1 MTDIAPS
8 ASTLPS
14 AASVASSAASATD
27 LTRSASTPPDLDNLS
42 STNVFAFGLHSSYGA
57 FANDSS
63 APLTAAPQT
72 QSAQPAAVAAIT
84 AASLNMSGMLPIPV
98 MPGMEQQH
106 HSHDNFNKQ
115 AWHPTSP
122 EQHHYTHTAY
132 MINQH
137 NHNHASP
144 ALPPMQSGSQQSSN
158 TGNQSDAAL
167 QSLQLD
173 FHNPYLQYI
182 NSLSTLNPLAAMPS
196 LPLSLPSLQTQP
208 SPFLSPLPM
217 DPSLLS
223 FPPSHTSRNP
233 NPSICKFYAAGHCAR
248 GDQCNYAHVRLPL
261 DGTAAASMAAAG
273 GMGGMG
279 VGMGVVGM
287 GGVGGRGGGGWRGG
301 GGGGRGGRGDG
312 RGGRDGMR
320 SRGGMGMRG
329 GGGGGMYHRQDGHH
343 NDHGQF
349 HPMMN
354 AALQQQKD
362 GNSLAM
368 PNPSSNPLSPLS
380 PSLLGLNPLADPS
393 LLMSHPS
400 YPPLDYSLFPQP
412 FLPADYHQAASHQHP
427 SAQLGLAVNATSDD
441 LIGRVYTF
449 AKDQYGC
456 RLLQRLLDDGR
467 PGVLPVVYGEVYPHI
482 NELMTDP
489 FGNYLCQKLLEHC
502 DEQQRMGVL
511 NKVASDIVA
520 ISLNLH
526 GTRAVQKLVE
536 TVASVNEVEV
546 LVSALKGS
554 VVTLVKDLNGNHV
567 IQRCLHHLSSNDNQ
581 FIYDAVCRHC
591 VSVATH
597 KHGCCVLQRC
607 IDYATVNQKRQL
619 IHEICNNA
627 LELVQ
632 DAYGNY
638 VVQYVLDLNEPTS
651 TSAIVTALC
660 GHVSSLAV
668 QKFSSNVIEKCV
680 AAGARVGGGDGLSG
694 RIEQWAGSRDG
705 VMGWSGGGMVVGEV
719 CGAMERGVKEVVE
732 MQLEDGR
739 RLQCTADH
747 LVLTTAGWRRVQE
760 MEVGVTRVLMGLEG
774 VADEPEVDVDSCW
787 TMRLPHRS
795 VSMKDERPA
804 CLATIRLAGY
814 LCGQYVDDH
823 DDVRGIVS
831 HAHDRHC
838 VVTDAEYISDEE
850 CTFEQ
855 TSDGGWSIPLPCH
868 LSSMLSTL
876 LHQLVDK
883 SCPFSVRRE
892 FVAAL
897 LGSCGSIDTDT
908 ACVSFVLPSFR
919 SLCRALALLL
929 PTLLRSLGMADCTVS
944 VDVHQSI
951 VITLASSSFLAFV
964 DTVGCRYNVQLSYS
978 FAALS
983 SYLRHTTT
991 SASTAAL
998 VSFKAY
1004 CSHIGCSDW
1013 LTSSSSAFCLS
1024 SLPTFHLL
1032 LSSVT
1037 PAGRQPTY
1045 DITVRHLHSFTANG
1059 LIVHNCLELSN
1070 DKLRTRLIDELTH
1083 PDRLPR
1089 LLSDPFANYCIQKAL
1104 SVSKKGQAERLVA
1117 VIRPHLNQLRN
1128 TAFGKRIQSRI
1139 EKRFPELSEDE
1150 LAGMFYRDGGMDVTG
1165 AAGMVGVPGAGV
1177 GVGGG
1182 MVAGGV
1188 SSIGGGVYDPAMY
1201 GERTVGGTGTSPPP
1215 LVSPTA
1221 RQLNVSG
1228 PVGAVGGGVNAAE
1241 LGINALLT
1249 LSSLNLS
1256 SNSVVSSSPPPPS
1269 SSSSPPPVGSFYQ
1282 PFADSNGSAGGVS
1295 SSGGKDGL
1303 SPVGVSAAGHTSS
1316 LFSP

>member
-8 ASTLPS
+8 ASALPS
-14 AASVASSAASATD
+14 AANAASSTAAATD
-27 LTRSASTPPDLDNLS
+27 LTRSSSTPPDLDNLS

-57 FANDSS
+57 FANDSNN
-63 APLTAAPQT
+63 APLAPPQQT
-72 QSAQPAAVAAIT
+72 QTAQPVNPAAVAA
-84 AASLNMSGMLPIPV
+84 APLNMSGMLPIPV
-98 MPGMEQQH
+98 MPGMEQQQQQQQQQH
-106 HSHDNFNKQ
+106 HNDNYNKQ
-115 AWHPTSP
+115 PWLPTSP
-122 EQHHYTHTAY
+122 EHHHYTHAF
-132 MINQH
+132 MMNQH
-137 NHNHASP
+137 NHNVGSP
-144 ALPPMQSGSQQSSN
+144 TLQPLPPASQQSQNAS
-158 TGNQSDAAL
+158 NQSDPSL

-173 FHNPYLQYI
+173 FHNPYLQYREYI

-196 LPLSLPSLQTQP
+196 LPLQLPSLQQQQ
-208 SPFLSPLPM
+208 SPYLSSLPM
-217 DPSLLS
+217 DPSMLS

-261 DGTAAASMAAAG
+261 DGSAAAASMAAAG
-273 GMGGMG
+273 GLGGMG
-279 VGMGVVGM
+279 GGMGVVGM
-287 GGVGGRGGGGWRGG
+287 GGMGGRGGGGWRGG
-301 GGGGRGGRGDG
+301 GGGGGGRGGRGDSRGSRDGG
-312 RGGRDGMR
+312 RG
-320 SRGGMGMRG
+320 RGGMGMRG
-329 GGGGGMYHRQDGHH
+329 GGGGGGGMYHRHDGHL

-349 HPMMN
+349 HAMMSP
-354 AALQQQKD
+354 QQSQKD
-362 GNSLAM
+362 GNSLTL

-393 LLMSHPS
+393 LLLSHPS

-412 FLPADYHQAASHQHP
+412 FLPTEYQQPTAHQHP
-427 SAQLGLAVNATSDD
+427 SSQLGLAVNATSDD

-511 NKVASDIVA
+511 SKVASDIVA

-536 TVASVNEVEV
+536 TVASVGEVEV
-546 LVSALKGS
+546 LVGALKGS

-567 IQRCLHHLSSNDNQ
+567 IQRCLHHLSSKDNQ

-607 IDYATVNQKRQL
+607 IDYATITQKRQL

-638 VVQYVLDLNEPTS
+638 VVQYVLDLNEPSS

-680 AAGARVGGGDGLSG
+680 AAGARVCGSDGLSR
-694 RIEQWAGSRDG
+694 RIEQWADNGEA
-705 VMGWSGGGMVVGEV
+705 VMGWNECGMAVGEV
-719 CGAMERGVKEVVE
+719 CGAMKRGIKSLVE

-739 RLQCTADH
+739 RLKCTADH
-747 LVLTTAGWRRVQE
+747 LVLTTEGWQRVQD
-760 MEVGVTRVLMGLEG
+760 MEVGVTRVMMGLEG
-774 VADEPEVDVDSCW
+774 VMDEPDQDARDCW
-787 TMRLPHRS
+787 TMRLAHRTM
-795 VSMKDERPA
+795 SMKEDRSA
-804 CLATIRLAGY
+804 CLATMRLAGY
-814 LCGQYVDDH
+814 LCGQNEELNDD
-823 DDVRGIVS
+823 DGLSAVVS

-838 VVTDAEYISDEE
+838 VVSDVECISDEE
-850 CTFEQ
+850 CAFEQ
-855 TSDGGWSIPLPCH
+855 DTDGGWVIPVPH
-868 LSSMLSTL
+868 SFSSKLSTI
-876 LHQLVDK
+876 LVRLAVD
-883 SCPFSVRRE
+883 CTFSLQRE

-897 LGSCGSIDTDT
+897 LGCCGSVDTNT
-908 ACVSFVLPSFR
+908 ARVSFTIPSSRRF
-919 SLCRALALLL
+919 CRLLEL
-929 PTLLRSLGMADCTVS
+929 MLLRLLQSLGMIDCTVS
-944 VDVHQSI
+944 AGAKQSV
-951 VITLASSSFLAFV
+951 VITLPSSSFLAFV
-964 DTVGCRYNVQLSYS
+964 ETVGCRYNVQLSYS
-978 FAALS
+978 LAALS
-983 SYLRHTTT
+983 SYLRHIRD
-991 SASTAAL
+991 SAGARL
-998 VSFKAY
+998 PSFKAY

-1013 LTSSSSAFCLS
+1013 FLPSSSAFTTS

-1032 LSSVT
+1032 LSAVT
-1037 PAGRQPTY
+1037 PAEPEATY
-1045 DITVRHLHSFTANG
+1045 DLTIRHLHSFIANG

-1128 TAFGKRIQSRI
+1128 TAFGKRIMNKVGAMIRRRTAHIATLSACTHQLRVLVC
-1139 EKRFPELSEDE
+1139 FTSED
-1150 LAGMFYRDGGMDVTG
+1150 
-1165 AAGMVGVPGAGV
+1165 
-1177 GVGGG
+1177 
-1182 MVAGGV
+1182 
-1188 SSIGGGVYDPAMY
+1188 
-1201 GERTVGGTGTSPPP
+1201 
-1215 LVSPTA
+1215 
-1221 RQLNVSG
+1221 
-1228 PVGAVGGGVNAAE
+1228 
-1241 LGINALLT
+1241 
-1249 LSSLNLS
+1249 
-1256 SNSVVSSSPPPPS
+1256 
-1269 SSSSPPPVGSFYQ
+1269 
-1282 PFADSNGSAGGVS
+1282 
-1295 SSGGKDGL
+1295 
-1303 SPVGVSAAGHTSS
+1303 
-1316 LFSP
+1316 